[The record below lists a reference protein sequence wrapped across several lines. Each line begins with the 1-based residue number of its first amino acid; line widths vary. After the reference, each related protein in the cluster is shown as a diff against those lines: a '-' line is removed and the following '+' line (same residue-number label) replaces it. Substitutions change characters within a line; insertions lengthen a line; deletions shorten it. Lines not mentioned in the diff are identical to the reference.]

1 MSAGKKDLP
10 CQSKISFIRSHVF
23 ARMAKLADASDS
35 KSDTARCV
43 GSTPTPG
50 TIQRIPLQLSTEAGF
65 FVFSREK
72 RRFFSLPGNIQFF
85 FFRRAYSPIYN
96 LTFL

>member
-10 CQSKISFIRSHVF
+10 CRSKISFISFHTF

-50 TIQRIPLQLSTEAGF
+50 TIQRIPLQLSIEAGF
-65 FVFSREK
+65 FVYAGLR
-72 RRFFSLPGNIQFF
+72 
-85 FFRRAYSPIYN
+85 PISI
-96 LTFL
+96 FADSA